1 MNFDRNTIIGFVA
14 MMALLFG
21 YIYFTQR
28 QQGDLEKEKQ
38 RATDSIAK
46 IEAAKNKLVDT
57 VALKQDAA
65 KRDSANDAQAA
76 GGFQSAATG
85 AEQMTVV
92 ENEVMKVS
100 FTSKGGY
107 PKSIELKN
115 YKRYDGKQIVL
126 GGNDHKL
133 IYSINTGNNQSAL
146 TSQLNFTAGQVIK
159 TADGQ
164 TIKFTLADSS
174 GQSVEHE
181 FNIKNNDYLIGWNI
195 KLAGA
200 DKLLTQGILNI
211 NWDITTHQQE
221 KDLKYEKGQSNIAY
235 LEDGSYDFTAAGAA
249 GKADSKKLGDKT
261 KWLGMKQ
268 QFFNTSVIAGTSFS
282 FVESNWTV
290 PSEEEDSLQKV
301 MDVKSVLRFNIAGA
315 SSATVPLQLYFGPND
330 FHVLKAYNNKL
341 ESHVQ
346 LGYGIFAFVKY
357 INRYVVMPVFD
368 FIHKYV
374 ASIGIVILLLTFF
387 IRLVISPLTYS
398 SYLSGAKMKV
408 LKPEIEELKKKHGSD
423 QQAMSM
429 DQMKLFKQA
438 GVNPLGGCIPAVLQ
452 IPIFFALYSFFNANI
467 ELRGESFLWA
477 KDLSAY
483 DSIAHLPFK
492 IPFFGD
498 HVSLFTITATITSFL
513 ISAYNMQMTPTQDNP
528 VMKYMI
534 YFFPVMML
542 FIFNSL
548 PSALTWYYTV
558 SNVVTLLLQLV
569 IQKFIIDDAK
579 IHAKMQE
586 NKKKPVT
593 KSKWQEKLEQ
603 VQQSNQKLQD
613 MQKKGPGK
621 K

>member
-14 MMALLFG
+14 MMVLLFG

-28 QQGDLEKEKQ
+28 QQGALEIEKQ

-46 IEAAKNKLVDT
+46 TEAAKKKLVDT
-57 VALKQDAA
+57 VALKQDAV
-65 KRDSANDAQAA
+65 KRDSVNNIQAA
-76 GGFQSAATG
+76 GGFQGAATG
-85 AEQMTVV
+85 SEQITVV

-100 FTSKGGY
+100 FTNKGGY

-115 YKRYDGKQIVL
+115 YKRYDGKQVVL
-126 GGNDHKL
+126 GGNDHQL

-146 TSQLNFTAGQVIK
+146 TSQLNFATGQVTK
-159 TADGQ
+159 TTDGQ
-164 TIKFTLADSS
+164 TIKFILANAA

-195 KLAGA
+195 KLVGA

-235 LEDGSYDFTAAGAA
+235 VEEDDYDFSAAGAS
-249 GKADSKKLGDKT
+249 GKEDSKKLGDKT

-268 QFFNTSVIAGTSFS
+268 QFFNTTVIAGSNFS
-282 FVESNWTV
+282 YAEANWKV
-290 PSEEEDSLQKV
+290 PAEEEDSLQKV
-301 MDVKSVLRFNIAGA
+301 MDVKSILRFNITGA

-330 FHVLKAYNNKL
+330 FHILKAYNNKL

-357 INRYVVMPVFD
+357 INRWVVMPVFD

-374 ASIGIVILLLTFF
+374 GSIGIVILLLTFF

-429 DQMKLFKQA
+429 EQMKLFKQA
-438 GVNPLGGCIPAVLQ
+438 GVNPLGGCIPALLQ

-467 ELRGESFLWA
+467 GLRGESFLWA
-477 KDLSAY
+477 KDLSSY
-483 DSIAHLPFK
+483 DTIAQLPFN

-513 ISAYNMQMTPTQDNP
+513 ISVYNMQMTPTQDNP

-558 SNVVTLLLQLV
+558 SNVVTLGLQLV

-593 KSKWQEKLEQ
+593 KSKWQERLEQ
-603 VQQSNQKLQD
+603 VQQSNQKLQG
-613 MQKKGPGK
+613 MQKKGPAK

>member
-28 QQGDLEKEKQ
+28 QQGALEKEKQ
-38 RATDSIAK
+38 RVADSIAK
-46 IEAAKNKLVDT
+46 VEAAKRKLVDT
-57 VALKQDAA
+57 TALKQEAV
-65 KRDSANDAQAA
+65 KRDSANDAEAA
-76 GGFQSAATG
+76 GGFQGAGTG
-85 AEQMTVV
+85 AGHITVV
-92 ENEVMKVS
+92 ENEVMKVN

-107 PKSIELKN
+107 PESIELKN
-115 YKRYDGKQIVL
+115 YKRYDGKQVIL
-126 GGNDHKL
+126 GGKEHKL

-146 TSQLNFTAGQVIK
+146 TSQLNFTAGQVTK

-164 TIKFTLADSS
+164 TIKFTIADSS
-174 GQSVEHE
+174 GKSVEHE
-181 FNIKNNDYLIGWNI
+181 FTIKNNDYLIGWNI

-221 KDLKYEKGQSNIAY
+221 KDLKYEKGQSNIAH

-249 GKADSKKLGDKT
+249 GKTDSKKFGDKT

-268 QFFNTSVIAGTSFS
+268 QFFNTTVIAGTSFS
-282 FVESNWTV
+282 YAESNWSV
-290 PSEEEDSLQKV
+290 PAAEEDSLQKV
-301 MDVKSVLRFNIAGA
+301 MDVKNILRFNLAGA
-315 SSATVPLQLYFGPND
+315 SQATVPLQLYFGPND
-330 FHVLKAYNNKL
+330 FHILKANGNKL

-357 INRYVVMPVFD
+357 INRWVVMPVFD
-368 FIHKYV
+368 FLHKYV
-374 ASIGIVILLLTFF
+374 TSIGIVILLLTFF

-408 LKPEIEELKKKHGSD
+408 LKPEIEELKKKHGGD

-593 KSKWQEKLEQ
+593 KSKWQERLEQ

>member
-1 MNFDRNTIIGFVA
+1 MNFDKNTIIGFVV
-14 MMALLFG
+14 MMVLLFG
-21 YIYFTQR
+21 YIFFTQR
-28 QQGDLEKEKQ
+28 QQGALLKEKQ
-38 RATDSIAK
+38 HAADSIAR
-46 IEAAKNKLVDT
+46 IEAAKKKTIDT
-57 VALKQDAA
+57 VALKQEAV
-65 KRDSANDAQAA
+65 KRDSANAVQAA
-76 GGFQSAATG
+76 GGFQSAAAG
-85 AEQMTVV
+85 AEQITVV

-100 FTSKGGY
+100 FTSKGAY
-107 PKSIELKN
+107 PKSVELKK

-126 GGNDHKL
+126 GGNDHQL

-146 TSQLNFTAGQVIK
+146 TSQLNFTAGQVTK
-159 TADGQ
+159 TPDGQ
-164 TIKFTLADSS
+164 TIRFTLADSS
-174 GQSVEHE
+174 GKSVEHE
-181 FNIKNNDYLIGWNI
+181 FSIKDNDYMISWAI

-200 DKLLTQGILNI
+200 DKLLTQGVLNI
-211 NWDITTHQQE
+211 NWDITAHQQE
-221 KDLKYEKGQSNIAY
+221 KDLKYEKGQSNIAHV
-235 LEDGSYDFTAAGAA
+235 EDGSYDFTAAGT
-249 GKADSKKLGDKT
+249 GDSKKYGDKT
-261 KWLGMKQ
+261 KWLGVKQ
-268 QFFNTSVIAGTSFS
+268 QFFNTTIIAGTNFS
-282 FVESNWTV
+282 YAEATWTV
-290 PSEEEDSLQKV
+290 PTKEEDSLQKV
-301 MDVKSVLRFNIAGA
+301 MDVKNILRFNLAGA
-315 SSATVPLQLYFGPND
+315 SAATVPLQLYFGPND
-330 FHVLKAYNNKL
+330 FHILKTYNNKL

-357 INRYVVMPVFD
+357 INRWVVMPVFD
-368 FIHKYV
+368 FLHKYV
-374 ASIGIVILLLTFF
+374 GSIGIVILLLTFF

-408 LKPEIEELKKKHGSD
+408 LKPEIEELKKKHGGD

-467 ELRGESFLWA
+467 GLRGESFLWA

-483 DSIAHLPFK
+483 DSIAHLPFN
-492 IPFFGD
+492 IPFYGD
-498 HVSLFTITATITSFL
+498 HISLFTITATVTSFL

-542 FIFNSL
+542 FFFNSL

-558 SNVVTLLLQLV
+558 SNVVTLGLQLV

-613 MQKKGPGK
+613 MQKKGQGK

>member
-1 MNFDRNTIIGFVA
+1 MNFDRNTIIGFVV

-21 YIYFTQR
+21 YIYFTQQ
-28 QQGDLEKEKQ
+28 QQGALEKEKQ
-38 RATDSIAK
+38 RAADSIAK
-46 IEAAKNKLVDT
+46 IEAAKRKLVDT
-57 VALKQDAA
+57 VALKQEAV
-65 KRDSANDAQAA
+65 KRDSANNVQAA
-76 GGFQSAATG
+76 GGFKDAATG
-85 AEQMTVV
+85 AEQLTVV

-107 PKSIELKN
+107 PKSIELKK
-115 YKRYDGKQIVL
+115 YKRYDGTQVVL
-126 GGNDHKL
+126 GGDDHKL

-146 TSQLNFTAGQVIK
+146 TSQLNFTTGQVTK

-164 TIKFTLADSS
+164 SIKFTLADSS

-181 FNIKNNDYLIGWNI
+181 FSIKNNDYLIGWNI

-211 NWDITTHQQE
+211 NWDITAHQQE
-221 KDLKYEKGQSNIAY
+221 KDLKYEKGQSNIAHV
-235 LEDGSYDFTAAGAA
+235 EDGDYDFSAAGT
-249 GKADSKKLGDKT
+249 GDSKKYGDKT
-261 KWLGMKQ
+261 KWLGVKQ
-268 QFFNTSVIAGTSFS
+268 QFFNTTLIAGSNFS
-282 FVESNWTV
+282 YAEATWTV
-290 PSEEEDSLQKV
+290 PAKEADSLKKV
-301 MDVKSVLRFNIAGA
+301 MDVKNILRFNLAGA
-315 SSATVPLQLYFGPND
+315 SAVTVPMQLYFGPND
-330 FHVLKAYNNKL
+330 FHILKTYNNKL

-357 INRYVVMPVFD
+357 INRWVVMPVFD
-368 FIHKYV
+368 FLHKYV
-374 ASIGIVILLLTFF
+374 SSIGIVILLLTFF
-387 IRLVISPLTYS
+387 IRLIISPLTYS

-408 LKPEIEELKKKHGSD
+408 LKPEIEELKKKHGGD

-467 ELRGESFLWA
+467 GLRGENFLWA

-483 DSIAHLPFK
+483 DSIAHLPFT
-492 IPFFGD
+492 IPFYGD

-513 ISAYNMQMTPTQDNP
+513 ISVYNMQMTPTQDNP

-558 SNVVTLLLQLV
+558 SNVVTLGLQLV

-613 MQKKGPGK
+613 MQKKGQGK

>member
-1 MNFDRNTIIGFVA
+1 MNFDKNTIIGFVV
-14 MMALLFG
+14 MMVLLFG
-21 YIYFTQR
+21 YIFFTQR
-28 QQGDLEKEKQ
+28 QQGALLKEKQ
-38 RATDSIAK
+38 HAADSIAR
-46 IEAAKNKLVDT
+46 IEAAKKKTIDT
-57 VALKQDAA
+57 VALKQEAL
-65 KRDSANDAQAA
+65 KRDSANAVQVA

-85 AEQMTVV
+85 AEQITVV

-100 FTSKGGY
+100 FTSKGAY
-107 PKSIELKN
+107 PKSVELKK

-126 GGNDHKL
+126 GGNDHQL

-146 TSQLNFTAGQVIK
+146 TSQLNFTAGQVTK
-159 TADGQ
+159 TSDGQ
-164 TIKFTLADSS
+164 TIRFTLADSS
-174 GQSVEHE
+174 GKSVEHE
-181 FNIKNNDYLIGWNI
+181 FSIKDNDYMISWAI

-211 NWDITTHQQE
+211 NWDITAHQQE
-221 KDLKYEKGQSNIAY
+221 KDLKYEKGQSNIAHV
-235 LEDGSYDFTAAGAA
+235 EDGSYDFTAAGT
-249 GKADSKKLGDKT
+249 GDSKKYGDKT
-261 KWLGMKQ
+261 KWLGVKQ
-268 QFFNTSVIAGTSFS
+268 QFFNTTIIAGTNFS
-282 FVESNWTV
+282 YAEATWTV
-290 PSEEEDSLQKV
+290 PTKEEDSLQKV
-301 MDVKSVLRFNIAGA
+301 MDVKNILRFNLAGA
-315 SSATVPLQLYFGPND
+315 SAATVPLQLYFGPND
-330 FHVLKAYNNKL
+330 FHILKAYNNKL

-357 INRYVVMPVFD
+357 INRWVVMPVFD

-374 ASIGIVILLLTFF
+374 GSIGIVILLLTFF

-408 LKPEIEELKKKHGSD
+408 LKPEIEELKKKHGGD

-467 ELRGESFLWA
+467 GLRGESFLWA

-483 DSIAHLPFK
+483 DSIAHLPFN
-492 IPFFGD
+492 IPFYGD
-498 HVSLFTITATITSFL
+498 HISLFTITATVTSFL

-542 FIFNSL
+542 FFFNSL

-558 SNVVTLLLQLV
+558 SNVVTLGLQLV

-613 MQKKGPGK
+613 MQKKSQGK

>member
-14 MMALLFG
+14 MMVLLFG

-28 QQGDLEKEKQ
+28 QQGALEIEKQ

-46 IEAAKNKLVDT
+46 IEAAKKKLVDT
-57 VALKQDAA
+57 VALKQDAV
-65 KRDSANDAQAA
+65 KRDSVNNIQAA
-76 GGFQSAATG
+76 GGFQGAATG
-85 AEQMTVV
+85 SEQITVV

-100 FTSKGGY
+100 FTNKGGY

-115 YKRYDGKQIVL
+115 YKRYDGKQVVL
-126 GGNDHKL
+126 GGNDHQL

-146 TSQLNFTAGQVIK
+146 TSQLNFATGQVTK
-159 TADGQ
+159 TTDGQ
-164 TIKFTLADSS
+164 TIKFILANAA

-195 KLAGA
+195 KLVGA

-235 LEDGSYDFTAAGAA
+235 VEEDDYDFSAAGAS
-249 GKADSKKLGDKT
+249 GKEDSKKLGDKT

-268 QFFNTSVIAGTSFS
+268 QFFNTTVIAGSNFS
-282 FVESNWTV
+282 YAEANWKV
-290 PSEEEDSLQKV
+290 PAEEEDSLQKV
-301 MDVKSVLRFNIAGA
+301 MDVKSILRFNITGA

-330 FHVLKAYNNKL
+330 FHILKAYNNKL

-357 INRYVVMPVFD
+357 INRWVVMPVFD

-374 ASIGIVILLLTFF
+374 GSIGIVILLLTFF

-429 DQMKLFKQA
+429 EQMKLFKQA
-438 GVNPLGGCIPAVLQ
+438 GVNPLGGCIPALLQ

-467 ELRGESFLWA
+467 GLRGESFLWA
-477 KDLSAY
+477 KDLSSY
-483 DSIAHLPFK
+483 DTIAQLPFN

-513 ISAYNMQMTPTQDNP
+513 ISVYNMQMTPTQDNP

-558 SNVVTLLLQLV
+558 SNVVTLGLQLV

-593 KSKWQEKLEQ
+593 KSKWQERLEQ
-603 VQQSNQKLQD
+603 VQQSNQKLQG
-613 MQKKGPGK
+613 MQKKGPAK

>member
-1 MNFDRNTIIGFVA
+1 MNFDRNTIIGFVV

-21 YIYFTQR
+21 YIYFTQQ
-28 QQGDLEKEKQ
+28 QQGALEKEKQ
-38 RATDSIAK
+38 RAADSIAK
-46 IEAAKNKLVDT
+46 IEAAKRKLVDT
-57 VALKQDAA
+57 VALKQEAV
-65 KRDSANDAQAA
+65 KRDSANNVQAA
-76 GGFQSAATG
+76 GGFKDAATG
-85 AEQMTVV
+85 AEQITVV

-107 PKSIELKN
+107 PKSIELKK
-115 YKRYDGKQIVL
+115 YKRYDGTQVVL
-126 GGNDHKL
+126 GGDDHKL

-146 TSQLNFTAGQVIK
+146 TSQLNFTTGQVAK

-164 TIKFTLADSS
+164 SIKFTLADSS

-181 FNIKNNDYLIGWNI
+181 FSIKNNDYLIGWNI

-211 NWDITTHQQE
+211 NWDITAHQQE
-221 KDLKYEKGQSNIAY
+221 KDLKYEKGQSNIAHV
-235 LEDGSYDFTAAGAA
+235 EDGDYDFSAAGT
-249 GKADSKKLGDKT
+249 GDSKKYGDKT
-261 KWLGMKQ
+261 KWLGVKQ
-268 QFFNTSVIAGTSFS
+268 QFFNTTLIAGSNFS
-282 FVESNWTV
+282 YAEATWTV
-290 PSEEEDSLQKV
+290 PAKEADSLKKV
-301 MDVKSVLRFNIAGA
+301 MDVKNILRFNLAGA
-315 SSATVPLQLYFGPND
+315 SAVTVPMQLYFGPND
-330 FHVLKAYNNKL
+330 FHILKTYNNKL

-357 INRYVVMPVFD
+357 INRWVVMPVFD
-368 FIHKYV
+368 FLHKYV
-374 ASIGIVILLLTFF
+374 SSIGIVILLLTFF
-387 IRLVISPLTYS
+387 IRLIISPLTYS

-408 LKPEIEELKKKHGSD
+408 LKPEIEELKKKHGGD

-467 ELRGESFLWA
+467 GLRGENFLWA

-483 DSIAHLPFK
+483 DSIAHLPFT
-492 IPFFGD
+492 IPFYGD

-513 ISAYNMQMTPTQDNP
+513 ISLYNMQMTPTQDNP

-558 SNVVTLLLQLV
+558 SNVVTLGLQLV

-613 MQKKGPGK
+613 MQKKGQGK